1 MTITITSE
9 ALGKQTKI
17 TREQLR
23 KIMIENWNWEQSKAD
38 SHLIFLEMHPHVL
51 TIQTPKGELKLQAL

>member
-9 ALGKQTKI
+9 ALGKKSNI
-17 TREQLR
+17 SREQLR
-23 KIMIENWNWEQSKAD
+23 KIMIENWKWSESKAD

-51 TIQTPKGELKLQAL
+51 TIQTDKGEIKLQAI